1 MQSKE
6 VTGRATGVRR
16 GKGAQQAVETS
27 KRERVLDVAERLFA
41 EGGFDGVSMRDIAS
55 AAEVGLPLIVYHF
68 ETKMGLYRAL
78 FERRKTVLD
87 TRLAL
92 LREPVA
98 EGEDP
103 LEHIVRAFVLPVM
116 QIQNTESGLAYA
128 KLVAREASDPR
139 EAERGIVAEYFD
151 PFAAEFIKEIR
162 RTLPGHSANY
172 AHWAYLFAVGALVMS
187 AFDSR
192 IERISGGKIKA
203 GALKRKAEHLVTFI
217 SAGIRAGA
225 TSDARAPA
233 A

>member
-1 MQSKE
+1 MQARKTTKKAT
-6 VTGRATGVRR
+6 VTRGEGRVQDA
-16 GKGAQQAVETS
+16 AQTS

-55 AAEVGLPLIVYHF
+55 AADVGLPLIVYHF

-87 TRLAL
+87 ARLAM

-98 EGEDP
+98 AGEDP

-116 QIQNTESGLAYA
+116 QIQGTDAGLAYA

-151 PFAAEFIKEIR
+151 PFAAEFIGAIKKA
-162 RTLPGHSANY
+162 LPGHGASY

-192 IERISGGKIKA
+192 IERISNGKVKA
-203 GALKRKAEHLVTFI
+203 GALKSKTTHLVTFI
-217 SAGIRAGA
+217 TAGIRAGA
-225 TSDARAPA
+225 TPV
-233 A
+233 

>member
-1 MQSKE
+1 MGRTMQAKE
-6 VTGRATGVRR
+6 TTKKAPGTRGGGRTQDAG
-16 GKGAQQAVETS
+16 QTS

-41 EGGFDGVSMRDIAS
+41 AGGFDGVSMRDIAS
-55 AAEVGLPLIVYHF
+55 AADVGLPLIVYHF

-87 TRLAL
+87 ARLAM

-98 EGEDP
+98 AGEDP

-116 QIQNTESGLAYA
+116 QIQGTDAGLAYA

-151 PFAAEFIKEIR
+151 PFAAEFVGAIR
-162 RTLPGHSANY
+162 KALPGHGASY
-172 AHWAYLFAVGALVMS
+172 AHWAYLFDVGALVMS

-192 IERISGGKIKA
+192 IERISNGKIKA
-203 GALKRKAEHLVTFI
+203 GALKSKTAHLVTFI
-217 SAGIRAGA
+217 TAGIRAGGA
-225 TSDARAPA
+225 SV
-233 A
+233 